1 MPTKTTDASGRV
13 HELFAGHVCRVVGA
27 VWLSSTL
34 RESYL
39 VQVFARWG
47 SRAIQRY
54 VQDSPLYTQAEFAP
68 RAMEAFTSAQVRARS
83 KLQDVGI
90 VNQDL
95 ITSLDVRLRNLE
107 TTFGPDAPCHIV
119 DFDTSEPNKS
129 RCGWFFGHQAHIK
142 MAHSDAMSL
151 PRRQRCDV
159 CWPSK
164 DHSSSSS
171 GSDASDVACR
181 KRAGISE
188 CEKVREP
195 APKQECRSHAT
206 SSSSSTSSS
215 ESTGA

>member
-1 MPTKTTDASGRV
+1 MQYGFILHFENYTWYKFLHGRGLEQSNV
-13 HELFAGHVCRVVGA
+13 TSR
-27 VWLSSTL
+27 TL
-34 RESYL
+34 RCTRRLNLLLEL
-39 VQVFARWG
+39 WR
-47 SRAIQRY
+47 
-54 VQDSPLYTQAEFAP
+54 
-68 RAMEAFTSAQVRARS
+68 RS
-83 KLQDVGI
+83 L
-90 VNQDL
+90 
-95 ITSLDVRLRNLE
+95 RLRSALEVNSRMLGLGTRTSSRLLMFVSVIWKQLPEAPFVRNLVS
-107 TTFGPDAPCHIV
+107 TKFRGGCVHIV

-142 MAHSDAMSL
+142 MAHSDAMAL

-188 CEKVREP
+188 CEKVREL

-206 SSSSSTSSS
+206 SSSSSTSSP
-215 ESTGA
+215 ESTSV